1 MTVLVRAA
9 ALFDVVNEPAGA
21 RGFAKTWH
29 CSVTMTRSRCRPA
42 ESDLA
47 MITIEAA
54 EIGAP
59 LNCC

>member
-1 MTVLVRAA
+1 MSLQERGICKNVR
-9 ALFDVVNEPAGA
+9 
-21 RGFAKTWH
+21 

-54 EIGAP
+54 EIGVS
-59 LNCC
+59 LNCR